1 MSRRPSSWEHEERRN
16 ARIRELREQ
25 REGPVRRRRRIQPL
39 LLLAWIAGTIALL
52 GVLIVLGFNVF
63 FAPRVMAWVEENPGA
78 IEHGIV
84 QDFVK
89 WYAPEELA
97 DEPASTE
104 HRRVTIQVESGAT
117 DTSIGQMLFDQG
129 LIKSRVAFQYAIIQA
144 GREGTL
150 PVGVFDLSPTLKPSE
165 IVAALQGQEFAP
177 TTTVTIREGLRLEEV
192 VAAFAQSE
200 MTMNMEEF
208 AAILEAPPAE
218 ILNEFDFLADL
229 PAGRSLEGYIP
240 PDTYEF
246 EISGDRGSPTFIVRE
261 GGKPALGLG
270 VSMADGANILTLGE
284 NLKQAM
290 KSVTAELPIGIEV
303 TQIADQP
310 HIVDESVSEFVKS
323 FGEALAIVLVVG
335 FLSLGW
341 RTGIVV
347 ALSVP
352 LVLAIVLLV
361 MYGAGLD
368 LHRITLGA
376 LIIALGLLVDD
387 AIIAIEMM
395 VVKMEQGWD
404 RVRAATYAWTS
415 TAFPMLT
422 GTLVTAA
429 GFLPVGFANSST
441 GEYAGGIFWVVGL
454 ALIASWI
461 VAVVFTPY
469 LGLKLLPDFVK
480 HRAHDNPDA
489 LYDTRVYRALR
500 RAAAES
506 TSSAA
511 SVLSKR

>member
-52 GVLIVLGFNVF
+52 GVLIFLGFNVF

-89 WYAPEELA
+89 WYAPDELA

-246 EISGDRGSPTFIVRE
+246 EISGDRGSPTFIVRDLLTQFE
-261 GGKPALGLG
+261 QSFTQEIRDGIAAKGLT
-270 VSMADGANILTLGE
+270 I
-284 NLKQAM
+284 
-290 KSVTAELPIGIEV
+290 
-303 TQIADQP
+303 
-310 HIVDESVSEFVKS
+310 DE
-323 FGEALAIVLVVG
+323 AI
-335 FLSLGW
+335 
-341 RTGIVV
+341 
-347 ALSVP
+347 
-352 LVLAIVLLV
+352 
-361 MYGAGLD
+361 
-368 LHRITLGA
+368 
-376 LIIALGLLVDD
+376 IIASIVEREAVVEEERPLIASVYINRFLNPDNTQTVGLLNADPTL
-387 AIIAIEMM
+387 
-395 VVKMEQGWD
+395 QYG
-404 RVRAATYAWTS
+404 
-415 TAFPMLT
+415 LT
-422 GTLVTAA
+422 
-429 GFLPVGFANSST
+429 T
-441 GEYAGGIFWVVGL
+441 GEYRPVGHPLLGDATGGLPVDEWGSVDWWPQLQVGGGEVALDEALLGFQTYTQPGLPPMPIAAPRISSLAAVASAPLEDGYLFFVAGCPGGTRDGSHYFSRTNGEHE
-454 ALIASWI
+454 AL
-461 VAVVFTPY
+461 VAQAREECA
-469 LGLKLLPDFVK
+469 GQ
-480 HRAHDNPDA
+480 
-489 LYDTRVYRALR
+489 
-500 RAAAES
+500 
-506 TSSAA
+506 
-511 SVLSKR
+511 

>member
-1 MSRRPSSWEHEERRN
+1 MTRRPSSWEHEERRN

-52 GVLIVLGFNVF
+52 GVLIFLGFNVF

-117 DTSIGQMLFDQG
+117 DTSIGQILFDQG

-192 VAAFAQSE
+192 VAAFAASE

-246 EISGDRGSPTFIVRE
+246 EISGDRGSPTFIVRDLLTQFE
-261 GGKPALGLG
+261 QSFTQEIRDGIAAKGLT
-270 VSMADGANILTLGE
+270 I
-284 NLKQAM
+284 
-290 KSVTAELPIGIEV
+290 
-303 TQIADQP
+303 
-310 HIVDESVSEFVKS
+310 DE
-323 FGEALAIVLVVG
+323 AI
-335 FLSLGW
+335 
-341 RTGIVV
+341 
-347 ALSVP
+347 
-352 LVLAIVLLV
+352 
-361 MYGAGLD
+361 
-368 LHRITLGA
+368 
-376 LIIALGLLVDD
+376 IIASIVEREAVVEEERPLIASVYINRFLNPDNTQTVGLLNADPTL
-387 AIIAIEMM
+387 
-395 VVKMEQGWD
+395 QYG
-404 RVRAATYAWTS
+404 
-415 TAFPMLT
+415 LT
-422 GTLVTAA
+422 
-429 GFLPVGFANSST
+429 T
-441 GEYAGGIFWVVGL
+441 GEYRPVGHPLLGDATGGLPVDEWGSVDWWPQLQVGGGEVALDEALLGFQTYTQPGLPPMPIAAPRISSLAAVASAPLEDGYLFFVAGCPGGTRDGSHYFSRTNGEHE
-454 ALIASWI
+454 AF
-461 VAVVFTPY
+461 VAQAREECA
-469 LGLKLLPDFVK
+469 GQ
-480 HRAHDNPDA
+480 
-489 LYDTRVYRALR
+489 
-500 RAAAES
+500 
-506 TSSAA
+506 
-511 SVLSKR
+511 